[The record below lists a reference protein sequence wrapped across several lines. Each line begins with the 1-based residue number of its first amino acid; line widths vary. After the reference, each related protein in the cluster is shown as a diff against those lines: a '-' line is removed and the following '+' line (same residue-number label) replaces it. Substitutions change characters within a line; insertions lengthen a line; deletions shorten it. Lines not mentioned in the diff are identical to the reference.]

1 MEVNAGDLKEL
12 VAIVMGISIV
22 LIPITGWTLRFAL
35 RPVVDAIGRYRELTQ
50 SNRDTEVLERRVA
63 LLERQIANMDHNVER
78 LVEEAEFHRRL
89 ATPPS

>member
-50 SNRDTEVLERRVA
+50 SNRDSEVLERRVA